1 MELIEVKHIFS
12 NEIFFKSHEII
23 KSSHENVLM
32 FQSSSITMNYA
43 FKNDVF

>member
-1 MELIEVKHIFS
+1 MLVDFKHIVS
-12 NEIFFKSHEII
+12 DEILFKSHEVI
-23 KSSHENVLM
+23 KISHANVLM